1 MVKVRRRI
9 SGNLIV
15 GRVGLVE
22 RETETETERES
33 TRCMCLTEVASMDVQ
48 RWSSLRNRG
57 SLILAPSE
65 FLK

>member
-22 RETETETERES
+22 RETETERERE
-33 TRCMCLTEVASMDVQ
+33 RERA
-48 RWSSLRNRG
+48 
-57 SLILAPSE
+57 LAACV
-65 FLK
+65 

>member
-22 RETETETERES
+22 RETERERERERERES
-33 TRCMCLTEVASMDVQ
+33 TRCMCLTEVASMDV
-48 RWSSLRNRG
+48 
-57 SLILAPSE
+57 
-65 FLK
+65 